1 MAVLFETTKINDVE
15 LKNRIIMSVM
25 HTGFSKDGYVTD
37 RDIEFMRERAKGG
50 AAVVSGNVAVSP
62 YAALNGMLRLYDDSF
77 KEGYK
82 KLVDTV
88 HNYNCK
94 FMTQLFH
101 CGRNNTEAVLGMKP
115 IAPSAVPSPIYRT
128 EPTPMDE
135 ALLKSTK
142 EEFAFAALRCK
153 ECGVDI
159 IEVNATAGYLLSE
172 FLSPLTNLREDE
184 YGGSEENRFRYP
196 IEVLEAIREA
206 VGKDQVV
213 TMRISGSQMLEG
225 GYDIF
230 VMERFCK
237 AVCEKGLVDAI
248 SVTGGW
254 HEAPVPQISY
264 HVPKG
269 GFAFLANAIK
279 RVVDVPV
286 IACNRINDGKSANDI
301 IEKGIADYVGVGRG
315 ILADPYLPEKI
326 KNNRP
331 FNSCQ
336 GCNKCIEQVLK
347 GKEICCAFN
356 PEAGREN
363 TVAANKGKGEGRKL
377 LVAGAGP
384 AGLSAAKMAA
394 DMGFSVTVCT
404 DEENI
409 GGLAVIAA
417 KPHRKEDILLYVDN
431 KKAELDER
439 GVKVLLSTP
448 VSEELVEAEKP
459 DFVIIANGSEPV
471 KPAVKGIDA
480 ENVHQAIDVLKYSAE
495 ELNKILKGSIVVVG
509 GGSVGIETA
518 DYLAR
523 RAVYGDETL
532 ESVKNY
538 VAKGMPAVLSPVDVT
553 VIEMAKSAG
562 KDFGGIKWLVMKD
575 VKEAGVK
582 VTTNTK
588 LVEVK
593 DNSVVVEKEDGS
605 SVEMKADTVILA
617 LGARGRENPVE
628 DYLNSKNIP
637 FAVIGDAKKA
647 GSIINAHNDA
657 FEAVFGMCID

>member
-1 MAVLFETTKINDVE
+1 MAVLFEKSRINDVE

-25 HTGFSKDGYVTD
+25 HTGFSPDGFVTD

-62 YAALNGMLRLYDDSF
+62 YAALNGMLRLYDDKF
-77 KEGYK
+77 MEGYK
-82 KLVDTV
+82 ALVDMV
-88 HNYNCK
+88 HEYDCK

-135 ALLKSTK
+135 ELLKSTK
-142 EEFAFAALRCK
+142 EGFASAALRCK

-196 IEVLEAIREA
+196 LEVLEAIREA
-206 VGKDQVV
+206 VGKDQAV
-213 TMRISGSQMLEG
+213 TLRISGSQMLEG
-225 GYDIF
+225 GYDIH

-237 AVCEKGLVDAI
+237 KVCEKGLVDAI

-279 RVVDVPV
+279 RVVDIPV
-286 IACNRINDGKSANDI
+286 IACNRINDAKSANEI
-301 IEKGIADYVGVGRG
+301 IEKGIADYVGIARG
-315 ILADPYLPEKI
+315 LLADPYLPEKI
-326 KNNRP
+326 KSCAP

-347 GKEICCAFN
+347 AKEICCAFN
-356 PEAGREN
+356 PEAGREYIM
-363 TVAANKGKGEGRKL
+363 TENKGKGNGKKL
-377 LVAGAGP
+377 LIVGSGP
-384 AGLSAAKMAA
+384 AGLGAAKIAA
-394 DMGFSVTVCT
+394 DLGFSVTLCT
-404 DEENI
+404 DEDHL
-409 GGLAVIAA
+409 GGLVVTAA
-417 KPHRKEDILLYVDN
+417 KPHRKEDILLYIEN
-431 KKAELDER
+431 KEAELKDR
-439 GVKVLLSTP
+439 KVNVLLNTP
-448 VSEELVEAEKP
+448 VSKELIENEGP
-459 DFVIIANGSEPV
+459 DMIIIANGSEPV
-471 KPAVKGIDA
+471 TPDVKGIGSD
-480 ENVHQAIDVLKYSAE
+480 NVYQAIDVLNFE
-495 ELNKILKGSIVVVG
+495 EDRLEKILKGKIVVVG

-523 RAVYGDETL
+523 KAVYGDETL
-532 ESVKNY
+532 EFVKNY
-538 VAKGMPAVLSPVDVT
+538 VAKGMPEVLSPVDVT

-575 VKEAGVK
+575 VKESGVK
-582 VTTNTK
+582 VKTNTK
-588 LVEVK
+588 LVEIK
-593 DNSVVVEKEDGS
+593 ENMVVVEKEDGS
-605 SVEMKADTVILA
+605 LADMPADTVILA
-617 LGARGRENPVE
+617 LGSKGRKNPVE
-628 DYLNSKNIP
+628 DYLNEKGIP
-637 FAVIGDAKKA
+637 YQVIGDAKKA
-647 GSIINAHNDA
+647 SNIMNAHNDA
-657 FEAVFGMCID
+657 FEAVSEMIK